1 MEEDILDQYCEIKA
15 EIKDLQS
22 RIENLNTFL
31 QDPPLVADTVTGSR
45 KDLTIGVIKIT
56 GVPDP
61 IYQRRKVSRERYKKL
76 LELKI
81 TELSE
86 LTVQVEEFINNMTQ
100 PELRVMFRLYYID
113 DLTWI
118 QVAHKMNQMFPK
130 RKIKYTDE
138 NCWRK
143 KQRFFKNVGSC
154 RLKV

>member
-22 RIENLNTFL
+22 RIENLNAFL
-31 QDPPLVADTVTGSR
+31 QDPPLVSDTVTGSR

-61 IYQRRKVSRERYKKL
+61 IYQRRKASRERYKKL

-86 LTVQVEEFINNMTQ
+86 LTVQVEEFINNMAQ

-118 QVAHKMNQMFPK
+118 QVAHKMNQMFPE